1 MIHLAMKIQRI
12 ILENEK
18 ALKTL
23 LSRQGLM
30 KNPNTYKEKQC
41 GVFKTVAFDQLDLA
55 CLAAVEALGH
65 FVLSLCDSY
74 KMLP

>member
-1 MIHLAMKIQRI
+1 MKKHSKHYCRD
-12 ILENEK
+12 K
-18 ALKTL
+18 D
-23 LSRQGLM
+23 SGM